1 MTFLNG
7 VRVVFLGLW
16 LGAALFF
23 SAAVAPNVFAVLRS
37 FQLSNA
43 NEIAGSIVTRTLS
56 VVNVWGFVIGLLLLG
71 IAMVFRPHARRG
83 LFTMEVG
90 SLALLA
96 ITAAVGQWV
105 IAARMLAI
113 RTALVIPIDQ
123 VAADDPRRVAFNSLH
138 SYSVAALSL
147 AMLAA
152 IVAMV
157 VIMVRPGAKVDQEWR
172 VSQ

>member
-1 MTFLNG
+1 
-7 VRVVFLGLW
+7 VRVFFLGLW

-23 SAAVAPNVFAVLRS
+23 SAVVAPHVFAVLRS
-37 FQLSNA
+37 FHLSNA

-56 VVNVWGFVIGLLLLG
+56 VINVWGFAIGLLSLG
-71 IAMVFRPHARRG
+71 IAVAFRQYAGRG
-83 LFTMEVG
+83 LFTIEVG

-96 ITAAVGQWV
+96 ITTAVGQWL

-138 SYSVAALSL
+138 SESVAALSV

-152 IVAMV
+152 GVGVVVVMV
-157 VIMVRPGAKVDQEWR
+157 QSRGRVNQE
-172 VSQ
+172 